1 MTMDEPLDPGLD
13 RLLASWARQQRID
26 QRQADEILHAIAG
39 QPTDS
44 LPVTW
49 WSDLSAQV
57 AAAVVMATQRPAAV
71 SW

>member
-1 MTMDEPLDPGLD
+1 MTMDEPFDARLD
-13 RLLASWARQQRID
+13 RLLASWAEQQRLD
-26 QRQADEILHAIAG
+26 QRQADVILHAIAG
-39 QPTDS
+39 RTTEP

-49 WSDLSAQV
+49 WSDLSAQI